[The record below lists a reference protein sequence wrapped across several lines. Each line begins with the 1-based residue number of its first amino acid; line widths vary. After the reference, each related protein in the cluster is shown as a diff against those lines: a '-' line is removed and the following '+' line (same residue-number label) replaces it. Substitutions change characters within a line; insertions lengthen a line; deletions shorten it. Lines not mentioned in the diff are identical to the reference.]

1 MQDENTH
8 SINDHQ
14 VLCFTYSHAPD
25 LYHFHNTG
33 MENARQRV
41 NQTTVDIMRA
51 SKVGGAG
58 GNVPGQYGMP
68 QVSGA
73 M

>member
-1 MQDENTH
+1 
-8 SINDHQ
+8 
-14 VLCFTYSHAPD
+14 
-25 LYHFHNTG
+25 

-51 SKVGGAG
+51 SKVGGGG

-68 QVSGA
+68 QVCTIASCWFFF
-73 M
+73 